1 MDPVNDQA
9 LPTAPVP
16 PAPLDPAP
24 AAPTA
29 DGAAAVGQA
38 AVSIAN
44 QTSDQAAAPATA
56 VSSTRRGQAPPIE
69 TAASAPEPLVEVAA
83 VTEATPTAE
92 VAPQPEMS
100 PEVSEF
106 VQRVERHELPTTQ
119 ETVVADPAPDAPQ
132 VPKVTQPVVVLPLEE
147 KDFATAKVAK
157 PTSSL
162 KWLYIWCVRQIQKI
176 GDTLKQIVV
185 YREE

>member
-1 MDPVNDQA
+1 MDPVNDQNLPIA
-9 LPTAPVP
+9 PVLPTPVN
-16 PAPLDPAP
+16 PAPTT
-24 AAPTA
+24 PTN
-29 DGAAAVGQA
+29 DTSAVGQA

-44 QTSDQAAAPATA
+44 QTSDQAAEQANA
-56 VSSTRRGQAPPIE
+56 VSSTRRGQAPPLE
-69 TAASAPEPLVEVAA
+69 SATSAPEPLAEVAA
-83 VTEATPTAE
+83 VTEAAPAAE

-106 VQRVERHELPTTQ
+106 VERVERHELPTSQ
-119 ETVVADPAPDAPQ
+119 ETVVADPEPNTPQ

-147 KDFATAKVAK
+147 KDFAAAKVAK
-157 PTSSL
+157 PNSSL